1 MSDSKPYSR
10 LTLRKRLGMELQHQ
24 LNKAFVQNHPLTQLF
39 WECTL
44 RCNLHCR
51 HCGSD
56 CRTVAQTP
64 DMPGEDFLRVL
75 DSVAAR
81 LNPNGV
87 FVVITGGEPLVRDDL
102 EYWGRKIYDKGFPW
116 GIVTNGLYLT
126 PERYKSLM
134 AAGMHTLTVSLDG
147 LEENHNWM
155 RGNKLSF
162 QRVSQALDI
171 LVKDPEIVFDVV
183 TCATQRNFDELPR
196 LKEFLIEKGVHHWRV
211 FDVFPMGRAVE
222 NPETLLPNSRFR
234 QLMDFIRDTRR
245 EGRIHVE
252 YGCEGFLGNLE
263 TEVRDGFFFCK
274 AGICVGSVLADGAI
288 SACTSIRSDFHQGN
302 IYHDDFME
310 VWENRFERFRDRE
323 WMRTGLCADCKLFKF
338 CRGNGMHLRD
348 GEGRLLL
355 CHLQRL
361 ESPDNP

>member
-126 PERYKSLM
+126 PERYEKLM

-196 LKEFLIEKGVHHWRV
+196 LKEFLIDKGVHHWRV

-222 NPETLLPNSRFR
+222 NPETLLTNGRFR

-245 EGRIHVE
+245 EGCATVSSFARP
-252 YGCEGFLGNLE
+252 
-263 TEVRDGFFFCK
+263 
-274 AGICVGSVLADGAI
+274 ASVWARCWPTAPSRPVPASGA
-288 SACTSIRSDFHQGN
+288 TSIRAISTTTISWRCGRTASSGSATGSGCARGFVPTASSSSSAGATVCTCAMARA
-302 IYHDDFME
+302 ICCSAISSG
-310 VWENRFERFRDRE
+310 WNRPTTRRRQHYS
-323 WMRTGLCADCKLFKF
+323 RNSTSASL
-338 CRGNGMHLRD
+338 
-348 GEGRLLL
+348 
-355 CHLQRL
+355 
-361 ESPDNP
+361 